1 MKRAGLPVLSL
12 IGVPMRRAAL
22 CAVLLLCAA
31 SLVATGGTPALGQ
44 SNGPIVKPGD
54 TRGTGFHP
62 LSPLLRLFGV
72 DNNRRTRLREQR
84 PKQRIQPRREP
95 VKPVIV
101 EVPKDA
107 DARVVLVV
115 GGDLAKDLGE
125 GLEATYSE
133 VPSVRVDTLLFADE
147 GLTTEMGG
155 EIADRMQG
163 VVQGRRVGAIVV
175 LIGSADTRDFTL
187 AGGAE
192 LQFRTE
198 AWADAYGRR
207 VEALLAAA
215 RRQRTPLVWVGL
227 PPPKGRER
235 RANFRYVTT
244 LIKDRVEAANAIYVD
259 VWDVFLDEEGGYT
272 SFGPDVEGRRRRLR
286 DNAGVG
292 FTWPGKSKLAFF
304 AEKAIARV
312 LGSSGAFAFE
322 GVEDDPNFVV
332 LTGRIGSPETE
343 LAGAEDA
350 RNAPIADTPQYR
362 LIVQGVML
370 PPASGRVDD
379 FRLSAP

>member
-1 MKRAGLPVLSL
+1 MIRLQAPTPTSVGQSLCRALC
-12 IGVPMRRAAL
+12 RAAL
-22 CAVLLLCAA
+22 LLCVAGLIAA
-31 SLVATGGTPALGQ
+31 GGAPAFAQ

-72 DNNRRTRLREQR
+72 DNKRRTRMKEQR

-147 GLTTEMGG
+147 GLTTDLGG
-155 EIADRMQG
+155 EIADRVQS
-163 VVQGRRVGAIVV
+163 VVQGRRVGALAV
-175 LIGSADTRDFTL
+175 LVGSADMRDFTL
-187 AGGAE
+187 PSGAE
-192 LQFRTE
+192 LKFRSE

-207 VEALLAAA
+207 VDGLLSAA

-227 PPPKGRER
+227 PPPKGPAR
-235 RANFRYVTT
+235 RSDFRYVTT

-272 SFGPDVEGRRRRLR
+272 SYGPDVEGRRRRLR

-292 FTWPGKSKLAFF
+292 FTWSGKNKLAFF

-350 RNAPIADTPQYR
+350 RNAPVAGTPQYR
-362 LIVQGVML
+362 LIVQGAVL

-379 FRLSAP
+379 FRLSGP

>member
-1 MKRAGLPVLSL
+1 MTFLRSHFGQRLRHGLFRV
-12 IGVPMRRAAL
+12 
-22 CAVLLLCAA
+22 VLLLCVAG
-31 SLVATGGTPALGQ
+31 LGATGVAPVHAQ

-72 DNNRRTRLREQR
+72 DNNRRTRMKEQR

-125 GLEATYSE
+125 GLEASYSE
-133 VPSVRVDTLLFADE
+133 VPSVRVDTLVFADE
-147 GLTTEMGG
+147 GLTTEMGS

-175 LIGSADTRDFTL
+175 LIGSNDMRDFVL
-187 AGGAE
+187 PSGAE
-192 LQFRTE
+192 MEFRSE
-198 AWADAYGRR
+198 AWAGAYGRR
-207 VEALLAAA
+207 VDALLSAA
-215 RRQRTPLVWVGL
+215 RRQRTPLLWVGL
-227 PPPKGRER
+227 PPPKGRAR
-235 RANFRYVTT
+235 RSDFSYVTT

-272 SFGPDVEGRRRRLR
+272 SYGPDVEGRRRRLR

-350 RNAPIADTPQYR
+350 RNAPVVDTPQYR
-362 LIVQGVML
+362 LIVQGAVL
-370 PPASGRVDD
+370 PPANGRVDD
-379 FRLSAP
+379 YRLSDR